1 MLRRREFR
9 PKMRRKGGSI
19 GNGAEYRVRI
29 GMTRGTASREERT
42 TFSGAF
48 GKNLDLLTREMEVAT
63 LRRNVIANNI
73 ANANTPNFKR
83 SDVNFESQLKRALDS
98 EKAVSPFKEFLTDPR
113 HIPFN
118 RPIDWKTVQPRRVL
132 DYLTEAKN
140 NGNNVDIE
148 QEGMDS
154 LNNQLIYTTLAQVVS
169 SEFQRVNI
177 VLR

>member
-1 MLRRREFR
+1 MNL
-9 PKMRRKGGSI
+9 GGSFQ
-19 GNGAEYRVRI
+19 R
-29 GMTRGTASREERT
+29 
-42 TFSGAF
+42 
-48 GKNLDLLTREMEVAT
+48 NLEFLNREMNVAT

-98 EKAVSPFKEFLTDPR
+98 EKTTLPFRPFITDPKD
-113 HIPFN
+113 IPFDK
-118 RPIDWKTVQPRRVL
+118 PMDWRQVRPRRVL

-154 LNNQLIYTTLAQVVS
+154 LNNQLLYTTLAQVIS

>member
-1 MLRRREFR
+1 M
-9 PKMRRKGGSI
+9 
-19 GNGAEYRVRI
+19 
-29 GMTRGTASREERT
+29 

-48 GKNLDLLTREMEVAT
+48 GRNLDILTREMEVST

-73 ANANTPNFKR
+73 ANAGTPNFKR

-98 EKAVSPFKEFLTDPR
+98 EKRASDFPQVVTDPK
-113 HIPFN
+113 HIPFDK
-118 RPIDWKTVQPRRVL
+118 PMDWRRVAPRRVL

-154 LNNQLIYTTLAQVVS
+154 MNNQLLYTTLAQVIS
-169 SEFQRVNI
+169 SEFQRVNL

>member
-1 MLRRREFR
+1 M
-9 PKMRRKGGSI
+9 
-19 GNGAEYRVRI
+19 
-29 GMTRGTASREERT
+29 

-48 GKNLDLLTREMEVAT
+48 GRNLEILTREMGVAT

-73 ANANTPNFKR
+73 ANTNTPNFKR

-98 EKAVSPFKEFLTDPR
+98 EKSTLPFRQLVTDPK
-113 HIPFN
+113 HIPFDT
-118 RPIDWKTVQPRRVL
+118 PMDWRQVQPRRVL
-132 DYLTEAKN
+132 DYLTEARN

-154 LNNQLIYTTLAQVVS
+154 LNNQLLYTTLAQVIS

>member
-1 MLRRREFR
+1 MSF
-9 PKMRRKGGSI
+9 GGS
-19 GNGAEYRVRI
+19 
-29 GMTRGTASREERT
+29 
-42 TFSGAF
+42 F
-48 GKNLDLLTREMEVAT
+48 GQNLEFLGREMNVAT

-98 EKAVSPFKEFLTDPR
+98 EKVVTPFKQYVTDPK
-113 HIPFN
+113 HIPFDK
-118 RPIDWKTVQPRRVL
+118 PMDWREVRPRRVL

-154 LNNQLIYTTLAQVVS
+154 LNNQLLYTTLAQVIS